1 VISLV
6 RKLKDKA
13 LEALR
18 GKATTI
24 LALYEL
30 GNFVW
35 KERALKK
42 RISEQEAWK
51 LLEAFQGA
59 LGMMDVLYPDI
70 QEDLPGIC
78 ELAMR
83 TGLTFYDASYL
94 YVALRNGLVLIT
106 EDIELA
112 EKARALGVG
121 VLTVDELIR
130 REGLKEG

>member
-1 VISLV
+1 MAK
-6 RKLKDKA
+6 KLGTKA
-13 LEALR
+13 HRILR
-18 GKATTI
+18 GNATII
-24 LALYEL
+24 LAFYEI

-35 KERALKK
+35 KECKLMGRAGLDETL
-42 RISEQEAWK
+42 RAAEDFVSV
-51 LLEAFQGA
+51 LE
-59 LGMMDVLYPDI
+59 LMDVLCPDI

-94 YVALRNGLVLIT
+94 YMALRGGLVLIT
-106 EDIELA
+106 EDIELT

-130 REGLKEG
+130 GEGLKEG